1 VLLVQQQHAADSLL
15 DLQRCLSDLVMPGL
29 VTGVIAARLFRDSA
43 ASRQLW
49 TRNVSASF
57 PRRYNCSIRFSFPN
71 HS

>member
-43 ASRQLW
+43 LPCNRPSHIYPVESGVAFRSA
-49 TRNVSASF
+49 VSSAA
-57 PRRYNCSIRFSFPN
+57 RGR
-71 HS
+71 